1 MNEVIKKV
9 IDKGDIN
16 ALKELLSGGLDLS
29 IKDELG
35 NTLLHY
41 AVKKKQLRIVE
52 ILILNR
58 VDVNIKND
66 NGESP
71 LDVCE
76 TDKWNPGSRDNAS
89 SEIADLLRNHGDV
102 GLASQPKAIEINPFI
117 KGSTTNKEPNR
128 LPYILAFNFL
138 LFGLAAAYYYFV
150 LDKETETQ
158 AIETKTQ
165 TIKILSSNEVFI
177 ATSRSRVHFNKGEY
191 DQGLAV
197 VDQALKSIVTPDL
210 LEIKFDILFNQT
222 RYAVAYLVALEL
234 IKIEPKKSL
243 WHYRAN
249 VAAYNANPRSRRAAA
264 ALPHVKKW
272 YELNPMTRSKVIYAN
287 TLVESGSSKD
297 GFKLFDELIT
307 VDVQKDFVWMNY
319 RMSLWE
325 NKDFDLAEKVF
336 RTALNKD
343 KNNFNLNLY
352 LGEVL
357 DQNGEKEEAVKYYR
371 ASLKLRPRP
380 NTRAAKRILEITGKP
395 VPSSLEKTEGK
406 IEEDKTEEGKKE
418 REIQGGKTES
428 FISDMRAD
436 FSNLAYDAER
446 KGLFGEAVEYY
457 EKANKFADAV
467 RLIASK
473 DTESSNVLRKY
484 NKNEIIDHCKKACVT
499 VFSASGHG
507 SGFFIAPE
515 GWLLTNEHVVKG
527 GRKVEVEFEY
537 KGKPYPAKII
547 DVDERR
553 DIALLKIE
561 KDHPFYLKL
570 GDSRTVQELDPVI
583 TLGTPNDR
591 SNIQTYTL
599 GKILQ
604 RANQLLGSSS
614 LHFMHDA
621 EIHGG
626 NSGGPLI
633 NFNRRV
639 IGINNATPPE
649 IGFLRDKSYAI
660 KINEVHNML
669 RKHKVP
675 GY

>member
-9 IDKGDIN
+9 IDRGDIN

-29 IKDELG
+29 KKDERG

-41 AVKKKQLRIVE
+41 AVIQRQLRIVE

-58 VDVNIKND
+58 ADVNIKNND
-66 NGESP
+66 GVSP
-71 LDVCE
+71 LDLSE
-76 TDKWNPGSRDNAS
+76 ADKWNPGSRDNAS
-89 SEIADLLRNHGDV
+89 SEIADLLRKHGDV

-117 KGSTTNKEPNR
+117 KGSITNKEPNR

-158 AIETKTQ
+158 AIETKTQSVLNKEAETQAVETNTQ

-210 LEIKFDILFNQT
+210 LEIKFDILFIQT

-234 IKIEPKKSL
+234 IKIQPEKSL
-243 WHYRAN
+243 WHYRAH

-307 VDVQKDFVWMNY
+307 VDDQKDFVWMNY

-380 NTRAAKRILEITGKP
+380 NTRAEKRILEITGKP

-406 IEEDKTEEGKKE
+406 VEEGKVE

-428 FISDMRAD
+428 FISDMSAD
-436 FSNLAYDAER
+436 FSKLAYDAER

-527 GRKVEVEFEY
+527 DRKVEVEFE
-537 KGKPYPAKII
+537 
-547 DVDERR
+547 
-553 DIALLKIE
+553 LKE
-561 KDHPFYLKL
+561 NL
-570 GDSRTVQELDPVI
+570 
-583 TLGTPNDR
+583 
-591 SNIQTYTL
+591 
-599 GKILQ
+599 ILQ
-604 RANQLLGSSS
+604 R
-614 LHFMHDA
+614 
-621 EIHGG
+621 
-626 NSGGPLI
+626 
-633 NFNRRV
+633 
-639 IGINNATPPE
+639 
-649 IGFLRDKSYAI
+649 
-660 KINEVHNML
+660 
-669 RKHKVP
+669 
-675 GY
+675 